1 MILYAL
7 AIGSPTHPIPREY
20 WQEWDKPVD
29 EYAGYRVVYCNTG
42 SLFVYLQSHAWIDFR
57 DIRDNEIDYWQNSI
71 NAVDANR
78 QFCID
83 NETDFITYS
92 DNQWGLTASLGPWG
106 YKGYGAKP
114 GWPVHDGTI
123 SPFAIGG
130 SMPFEPELSIQA
142 LWHIYE
148 QYGRKVYGQYGFKD
162 AFNLKESWF
171 ADEYLGIDEGLF
183 LIMAENYR
191 TGLVWNI
198 FMRLGSIKKWI
209 DLCF

>member
-1 MILYAL
+1 
-7 AIGSPTHPIPREY
+7 
-20 WQEWDKPVD
+20 
-29 EYAGYRVVYCNTG
+29 
-42 SLFVYLQSHAWIDFR
+42 
-57 DIRDNEIDYWQNSI
+57 
-71 NAVDANR
+71 
-78 QFCID
+78 
-83 NETDFITYS
+83 
-92 DNQWGLTASLGPWG
+92 
-106 YKGYGAKP
+106 
-114 GWPVHDGTI
+114 
-123 SPFAIGG
+123 
-130 SMPFEPELSIQA
+130 MPFEPELSIQA